1 MSFTRWLVCSRM
13 LKQVELDLDL
23 PFGCFTRISSQT
35 ISLLLLVNLLWIW
48 GGGGSFSGGPIWLIG
63 SPGWSIMACWHKT
76 CQIGSSEQQVQFNCN
91 IYCLWSLGYTFGSC
105 IPVFSL
111 QCQLIET
118 LLGSGII
125 LQVN

>member
-1 MSFTRWLVCSRM
+1 MCWLVCSRM

-35 ISLLLLVNLLWIW
+35 VSLLLLVNLLWIW
-48 GGGGSFSGGPIWLIG
+48 GGGVFQVDLFGLLVHLGGAL
-63 SPGWSIMACWHKT
+63 WHAGTRLVKLAAL
-76 CQIGSSEQQVQFNCN
+76 SSRSNWN
-91 IYCLWSLGYTFGSC
+91 IYCLWSLGCTFGSC

-111 QCQLIET
+111 QCQLIEK